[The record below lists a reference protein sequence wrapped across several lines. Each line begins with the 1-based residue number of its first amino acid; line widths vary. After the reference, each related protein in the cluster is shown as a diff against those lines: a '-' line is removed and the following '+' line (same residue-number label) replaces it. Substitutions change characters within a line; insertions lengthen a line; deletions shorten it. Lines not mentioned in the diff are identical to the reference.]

1 MSLLQHVTEILAR
14 TSSPYTAGRYVV
26 VPTLLSYSNGG
37 GVQAYIEGGENYFV
51 VSDGGGAARSY
62 ISAGGA
68 GPTCASAIRSA
79 VRGYGAAVNESG
91 HIYVSQHGSEHLPF
105 MIAQVAEASLAAD
118 EALTRLLKRSRK
130 RASFKDYV
138 GVELQQAAGLRQVVK
153 RPHVLGASNKNH
165 EFDFAVPLPGDR
177 RLVVDA
183 VVQDANSINSA
194 VVAHLDVKH
203 AHQGQITQLIVY
215 DDEAKWSGSNLAL
228 LGVGAPPVPASQLAH
243 HISGMM
249 H

>member
-26 VPTLLSYSNGG
+26 VPTLLSYGNGG
-37 GVQAYIEGGENYFV
+37 AVQAYIEGGENYFV

-62 ISAGGA
+62 TSAGGSA
-68 GPTCASAIRSA
+68 PTAASAIRA
-79 VRGYGAAVNESG
+79 TIRGYGASATDAG
-91 HIYVSQHGSEHLPF
+91 HVYVAQHGSEHLPF

-130 RASFKDYV
+130 RASFKDFV
-138 GVELQQAAGLRQVVK
+138 AVELQQAVGLRQVVR

-165 EFDFAVPLPGDR
+165 EFDFAVPLAGER

-203 AHQGQITQLIVY
+203 AHQDQIAQLIVY

-228 LGVGAPPVPASQLAH
+228 LGVGAPPVPASRLVH
-243 HISGMM
+243 HISNMI